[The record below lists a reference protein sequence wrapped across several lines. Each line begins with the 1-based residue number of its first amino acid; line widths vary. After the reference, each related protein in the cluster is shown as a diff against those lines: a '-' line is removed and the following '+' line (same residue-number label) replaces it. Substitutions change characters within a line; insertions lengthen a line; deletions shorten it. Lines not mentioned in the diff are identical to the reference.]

1 MDACVHYMYVVRM
14 RLSTILHFLLN
25 WPSKDGMRERERTR
39 SRQKV
44 WQLACLL
51 ARSLPLPLRLGV
63 WFWRRQTDR
72 GFFLCD
78 TALSPRIYVTWDHKD
93 AVHEIGFYL
102 GFFFW
107 IKGNLEECERASR
120 YIGTWVIGEKML
132 TIRWSCCYC
141 FRVESALLVSVE

>member
-44 WQLACLL
+44 WQLACPL
-51 ARSLPLPLRLGV
+51 APPPPSSGCLVLTPPD
-63 WFWRRQTDR
+63 RQ
-72 GFFLCD
+72 GIFFCD
-78 TALSPRIYVTWDHKD
+78 TALSPLIYVTWDHKD